1 MATGNIRRMWNLRS
15 RAGFEGSILTRIVSA
30 AARYVSGGGVR
41 PLDRAA
47 GSYLIF
53 TAQHS
58 TSAAEMLTSYR
69 EFPRVC

>member
-1 MATGNIRRMWNLRS
+1 MATGNIHRMWNLRS
-15 RAGFEGSILTRIVSA
+15 RAGFEGIILTGLVIA
-30 AARYVSGGGVR
+30 AATCASGGGVR